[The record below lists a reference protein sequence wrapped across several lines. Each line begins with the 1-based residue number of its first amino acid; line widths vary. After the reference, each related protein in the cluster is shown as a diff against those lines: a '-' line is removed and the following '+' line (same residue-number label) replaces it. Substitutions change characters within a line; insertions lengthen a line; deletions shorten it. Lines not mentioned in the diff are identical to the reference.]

1 MCMGMLSQVRAQME
15 LVQGGQGDGQGAPVE
30 ALLRMVH
37 RVEHIQFAICLNR
50 CLRRRRRQTFVRT
63 QIEEG
68 DIYIRVKTINAKSEN
83 RFVSKY

>member
-1 MCMGMLSQVRAQME
+1 MTGRTCGGFASYGPSSRTHSIRDLLQQVPASPAAA
-15 LVQGGQGDGQGAPVE
+15 D
-30 ALLRMVH
+30 
-37 RVEHIQFAICLNR
+37 ICDSI
-50 CLRRRRRQTFVRT
+50 VRT